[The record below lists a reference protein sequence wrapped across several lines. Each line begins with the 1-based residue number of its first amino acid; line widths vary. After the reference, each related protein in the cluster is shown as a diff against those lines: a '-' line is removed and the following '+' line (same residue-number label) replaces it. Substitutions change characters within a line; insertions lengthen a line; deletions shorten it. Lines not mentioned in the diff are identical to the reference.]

1 MQLHI
6 ILKFAILFTLLTS
19 SFAGSNTMRSPEEN
33 VDNLIPFI
41 AIGGP
46 INCKNGQRFNPKLN
60 RCMNVW

>member
-33 VDNLIPFI
+33 VDNLPVI